1 MVVNDK
7 GVELVGKVVGFE
19 LNSQDPKKVTSFYS
33 TVFGW
38 EISEPYWDYQTVTK
52 TKDEETGILG
62 GITKGPHDYPH
73 GIRLQLEVD
82 SIEEAIAKATANG
95 ALVVREKMEFDEF
108 YLAYIVDP
116 VGLGLGLIERK

>member
-1 MVVNDK
+1 M
-7 GVELVGKVVGFE
+7 ELVGKVVGFE
-19 LNSQDPKKVTSFYS
+19 LNSQDPKKAASFYS

-38 EISEPYWDYQTVTK
+38 EISEPHWDYQTVTT
-52 TKDEETGILG
+52 TKDQQSGING
-62 GITKGPHDYPH
+62 GIAKGPHDYPH

-82 SIEEAIAKATANG
+82 SIEEAITKATANG
-95 ALVVREKMEFDEF
+95 ALVVRDKMEFEEF